1 MGSCLS
7 SVLESPPPLPP
18 LNAGPGGGGGLLPAS
33 PPVRLSLPPDA
44 VRETVR
50 SVYDGDTLTLN
61 GRGGKKVRLLGID
74 TPEIAERQPFA
85 KEAGEYTR
93 NICGSG
99 EEIWLEFSGKEE
111 DGQEGEGDREDRYG
125 RLLAFV
131 WVPASR
137 GGGGGGG
144 GRNGGDVGGG
154 KKSVGGGFVCVNEG
168 LVASGLATVY
178 APQRGKSRRLG
189 NLDLLIKLQREARDA
204 GIGIW
209 GGWED
214 YAAVRTP
221 SGSAF
226 HRRQCKHLFKSTRLV
241 DIMAS
246 EGLNKGLNPCR
257 TCLADK

>member
-7 SVLESPPPLPP
+7 SVLESPPPPLRP

-137 GGGGGGG
+137 GGGGTE
-144 GRNGGDVGGG
+144 RRRCRRREEIRRRRFRVR
-154 KKSVGGGFVCVNEG
+154 
-168 LVASGLATVY
+168 
-178 APQRGKSRRLG
+178 QRGSRGVGAGDGLRPSAG
-189 NLDLLIKLQREARDA
+189 QVEEAGQSRPAD
-204 GIGIW
+204 
-209 GGWED
+209 
-214 YAAVRTP
+214 
-221 SGSAF
+221 
-226 HRRQCKHLFKSTRLV
+226 Q
-241 DIMAS
+241 AS
-246 EGLNKGLNPCR
+246 EGGAGRRDRNMGRVGGLRCR
-257 TCLADK
+257 EDPLRIGVPQEAVQASVQVDTSRRYHGERRFEQRAQPLSNLSRR